1 MGHNCREKRGKAA
14 LAEEAVEEAE
24 EEEEA
29 VVVAV
34 VAVAFIATAAAAP
47 ARAAAPHTAIPTA
60 RVAAAATPITPTATA
75 TAEAEVMGGHKQGGY
90 TRGGSGSSRPYGGG
104 SYYAGG
110 ARVPYRA
117 GTPSPKGITPF
128 LLPLTALSF
137 FSGLWL
143 YRNVYAYPYPRP
155 YRYWNPTIGQSQTLP
170 VTCLCQQYSVCGCDN
185 NGNDDS
191 NFLSS
196 VIGDDPKNSSVTT
209 VAVVNGTK
217 TIFINGTLVNG
228 TTAPD
233 PSISGAPT
241 GKVLNL
247 AGRYWGVMML
257 AVSAVCFL

>member
-1 MGHNCREKRGKAA
+1 MKSTLLATGGYNCRKRGKAA
-14 LAEEAVEEAE
+14 LAEEEEAV
-24 EEEEA
+24 

-34 VAVAFIATAAAAP
+34 VAVALIATAAAAS

-60 RVAAAATPITPTATA
+60 RVAATAIPITPTATATA
-75 TAEAEVMGGHKQGGY
+75 TAEAEVMGGGY
-90 TRGGSGSSRPYGGG
+90 TRGGSGSPRPYGGG

-117 GTPSPKGITPF
+117 GTRSPKGITPF
-128 LLPLTALSF
+128 LLPVTALSF

-155 YRYWNPTIGQSQTLP
+155 YRYWNPTIGQTQTLP

-185 NGNDDS
+185 NGNNNDD

-233 PSISGAPT
+233 PSISSAPSV
-241 GKVLNL
+241 KVLNL
-247 AGRYWGVMML
+247 AGRYWVVMML